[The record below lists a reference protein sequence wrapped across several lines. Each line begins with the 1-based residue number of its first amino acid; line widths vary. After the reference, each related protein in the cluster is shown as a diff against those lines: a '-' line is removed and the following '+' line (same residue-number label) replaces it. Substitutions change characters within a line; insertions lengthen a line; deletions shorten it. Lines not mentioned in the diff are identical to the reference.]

1 MRRFDLLFSY
11 WIFTWY
17 LFYIFGLTTYNP
29 TLALMLG
36 IIENMTMLF
45 SMYKTNTPTIILFII
60 ALFLMKILPFF
71 SITHRIQFIDFIVT
85 MLLFIIYVGWLYI
98 NGLTLMYPLKLSKDV
113 INNKI
118 DLPFTFFMKKI
129 LKIKLNE

>member
-17 LFYIFGLTTYNP
+17 LFYICGWTTYNP
-29 TLALMLG
+29 TLAILIG

-45 SMYKTNTPTIILFII
+45 SMYKTKPSTIIFYII
-60 ALFLMKILPFF
+60 ALFLFKLLPFF

-85 MLLFIIYVGWLYI
+85 MLLFIIYVWWLYL
-98 NGLTLMYPLKLSKDV
+98 NGLTLMYPLQLSKDI

-118 DLPFTFFMKKI
+118 DLPFTFLMKKI